1 MSILRDHTNEKHR
14 AVENTDFVQYLLH
27 GNITADDYA
36 VYLQQ
41 FYAIYDAIE
50 HHAEISGMLTDLPDI
65 KRADRIKL
73 DIEELGYSVLPEEEL
88 LPAVQKWCQR
98 IRDLYATDRRD
109 QIFAH
114 VYVRHMGDMYG
125 GKVIAKRIPGSGNCY
140 QFEDRPGL
148 IKVFDSKLSMDLLD
162 EALLAFDLAGDL
174 FTELQQELN
183 NDNRRKNDG
192 S

>member
-1 MSILRDHTNEKHR
+1 MSILREHTNEKHR
-14 AVENTDFVQYLLH
+14 AVENTDFVQYMLH

-41 FYAIYDAIE
+41 FHAIYATIE
-50 HHAEISGMLTDLPDI
+50 NYAEQAGMLIDLPDI
-65 KRADRIKL
+65 KRADRIRL
-73 DIEELGYSVLPEEEL
+73 DIEEQGYPVLPEEQL

-98 IRDLYATDRRD
+98 IRELNDTGRQD

-125 GKVIAKRIPGSGNCY
+125 GKVIAKRVPGSGRSY
-140 QFEDRPGL
+140 EFADRPGL
-148 IKVFDSKLSMDLLD
+148 IKAFDAKLSMDLLD
-162 EALLAFDLAGDL
+162 EALLAFDLAGNL
-174 FTELQQELN
+174 FTELQQELTN
-183 NDNRRKNDG
+183 GRTKVNG

>member
-1 MSILRDHTNEKHR
+1 MSILREHTNEKHR
-14 AVENTDFVQYLLH
+14 AVENTEFVQYMLH

-41 FYAIYDAIE
+41 FHAIYATIE
-50 HHAEISGMLTDLPDI
+50 NYAEQAGMLSDLPDI
-65 KRADRIKL
+65 KRADRIRL
-73 DIEELGYSVLPEEEL
+73 DIEEQGYPVLPEEQL
-88 LPAVQKWCQR
+88 LPAVQRWCQR
-98 IRDLYATDRRD
+98 IRDLHATGKED

-125 GKVIAKRIPGSGNCY
+125 GKVIAKRVPGSGKSY
-140 QFEDRPGL
+140 EFADRPGL
-148 IKVFDSKLSMDLLD
+148 IKAFDQKLSMDLLD

-174 FTELQQELN
+174 FKELHKELTN
-183 NDNRRKNDG
+183 GRTKING

>member
-1 MSILRDHTNEKHR
+1 MSILREHTNEKHR
-14 AVENTDFVQYLLH
+14 AVENTEFVQYMLH

-41 FYAIYDAIE
+41 FHAVYLAIE
-50 HHAEISGMLTDLPDI
+50 THAEQAGMLADLPDI
-65 KRADRIKL
+65 KRADRIRL
-73 DIEELGYSVLPEEEL
+73 DIEEQGYPVLPEEEL

-98 IRDLYATDRRD
+98 IRDLYSSDQQN

-125 GKVIAKRIPGSGNCY
+125 GKVIAKRVPGSGRSY
-140 QFEDRPGL
+140 EFADRPGL
-148 IKVFDSKLSMDLLD
+148 IKAFDAKLNMGLLD
-162 EALLAFDLAGDL
+162 EALRAFDLAGEL
-174 FTELQQELN
+174 FEQLQQELTN
-183 NDNRRKNDG
+183 GRTKTNG

>member
-1 MSILRDHTNEKHR
+1 MSILRDYTNEKHR
-14 AVENTDFVQYLLH
+14 AVEDTEFVQYMLH

-41 FYAIYDAIE
+41 FHAIYTTIE
-50 HHAEISGMLTDLPDI
+50 TYAELSGMLTDLPDI

-73 DIEELGYSVLPEEEL
+73 DIEEQGYPVLPEEEL
-88 LPAVQKWCQR
+88 LPAVQRWCQR
-98 IRDLYATDRRD
+98 IRDLYKTDQRD

-125 GKVIAKRIPGSGNCY
+125 GKVIAKRVPGSGKSY
-140 QFEDRPGL
+140 EFADRPGL
-148 IKVFDSKLSMDLLD
+148 IKAFDAKLNMGLLD
-162 EALLAFDLAGDL
+162 EALLAFGLAEDL
-174 FTELQQELN
+174 FNELQQELTN
-183 NDNRRKNDG
+183 GRTKVNG

>member
-1 MSILRDHTNEKHR
+1 MSILREHTNEKHR
-14 AVENTDFVQYLLH
+14 AVENTEFVQYMLH

-41 FYAIYDAIE
+41 FHAIYLAIE
-50 HHAEISGMLTDLPDI
+50 THAEQAGLLTDLPDI
-65 KRADRIKL
+65 KRADRIRQ
-73 DIEELGYSVLPEEEL
+73 DIEEQGYPVLSEDQL

-98 IRDLYATDRRD
+98 IRDLYNSDQQK

-125 GKVIAKRIPGSGNCY
+125 GKVIAKRVPGSGRSY
-140 QFEDRPGL
+140 EFADRPGL
-148 IKVFDSKLSMDLLD
+148 IKAFDAKLSMDLVD
-162 EALLAFDLAGDL
+162 EALTAFDLAGEL
-174 FTELQQELN
+174 FEQLQQELTN
-183 NDNRRKNDG
+183 GRTKTNG